1 MGSKIKMDLGG
12 ARIGAMQV
20 GDDNV
25 QQNVLIEGTLG
36 PEDRENLRLV
46 AAALG
51 DVGGTEELAR
61 ELQRFADAEPE
72 RVLDVEERQLLS
84 RLTERAKGVFS
95 ATERGLAI
103 YDTLPEPLKQ
113 WIDRTAGLA
122 EMKGLG
128 G

>member
-1 MGSKIKMDLGG
+1 MGSKIKMNLAG

-25 QQNVLIEGTLG
+25 QQNVLIEGALG
-36 PEDRENLRLV
+36 AEDRENLRLV

-51 DVGGTEELAR
+51 DVGGTGELAR
-61 ELQRFADAEPE
+61 ELLCLADVEPE
-72 RVLDVEERQLLS
+72 RALDVEERRLLP
-84 RLTERAKGVFS
+84 RLAERAKSAFR

-113 WIDRTAGLA
+113 WINRTAGIA
-122 EMKGLG
+122 GMSGLG